1 MAAMNERFSTFR
13 LLRNLAE
20 TENSARKS
28 AENPRKLG
36 ECLTDIF
43 STSAKFL
50 RRRKA
55 EKHKPTPK
63 EPNARWPWRSWTRL
77 TCWTNCG
84 QRLKPASGKE
94 TSLSANGAADHQN
107 KPKRRRSKRMM
118 DSQMIRLRQSPAEVR
133 RELMR
138 ELRSLCGTFGPEI
151 GVQAFM
157 TKATPEARETEA
169 RRLLRQKQGE
179 R

>member
-1 MAAMNERFSTFR
+1 
-13 LLRNLAE
+13 
-20 TENSARKS
+20 
-28 AENPRKLG
+28 
-36 ECLTDIF
+36 
-43 STSAKFL
+43 
-50 RRRKA
+50 
-55 EKHKPTPK
+55 
-63 EPNARWPWRSWTRL
+63 
-77 TCWTNCG
+77 
-84 QRLKPASGKE
+84 
-94 TSLSANGAADHQN
+94 
-107 KPKRRRSKRMM
+107 MM